1 VSDSVQDRVKAA
13 PSAAGEE
20 VLDLLL
26 ADEQATV
33 ELGRRLGE
41 LLRAGDVVLLS
52 GELGAGKTVLARGL
66 ALGLGV
72 DENYA
77 IVSPSFTLLNVYPG
91 RLAFYHADLYRLG
104 EDEARDLE
112 LLDQAADGVLAVEW
126 AQRAGSLWPPG
137 CLEIELKLEGQRQR
151 RARLA
156 GPARILK
163 SLAEKDQAAADNLVE

>member
-1 VSDSVQDRVKAA
+1 MSGGANQRVKGL
-13 PSAAGEE
+13 PDPTAGEALE
-20 VLDLLL
+20 LLL
-26 ADEQATV
+26 ADDQATV

-72 DENYA
+72 NEDYA

-137 CLEIELKLEGQRQR
+137 CLEIELRLEGERQR

-163 SLAEKDQAAADNLVE
+163 ALAENDQAAADNLVE